1 MRQRLEEP
9 AGETSGR
16 PQSGLPPL
24 TPSVIAPPASLL
36 VDEPPL
42 QEHRRTW
49 DRGYLGNAGYDHVPR
64 GGTACRISLEP
75 RLPMNVFAAFS
86 GLPLWFIAS
95 LLLCVIPAVAALA
108 AFLIRRGVG
117 FERLVLSNEIAGF
130 QYSTLGVMYAV
141 LLALAVVAV
150 WADFREA
157 RRLVDREVAAWAILY
172 RLNDA
177 LPGPGQ
183 DSLRSALLGYGH
195 AVLEDEWPAMARLAG
210 SDAATTAMRRLRH
223 AVVSVEVTDQRG
235 AAVYSEM
242 LDRLADLTEARR
254 GRLDMIPGSLP
265 PLIDTVL
272 VAGALLTITFTL
284 FFAGRDFYIQAMM
297 TSMLCF
303 MIMLVLFAAI
313 ELNYPFA
320 GGVHLASDPFVQMLQ
335 DAEEP
340 K

>member
-1 MRQRLEEP
+1 M
-9 AGETSGR
+9 
-16 PQSGLPPL
+16 
-24 TPSVIAPPASLL
+24 L
-36 VDEPPL
+36 V
-42 QEHRRTW
+42 
-49 DRGYLGNAGYDHVPR
+49 YDHVPR
-64 GGTACRISLEP
+64 GGTAWGISPEP
-75 RLPMNVFAAFS
+75 RLPMNVFVAFS
-86 GLPLWFIAS
+86 GLPLWLTAS
-95 LLLCVIPAVAALA
+95 LLLCVIPVVAALA

-157 RRLVDREVAAWAILY
+157 RRLIDREVAAWTILY

-183 DSLRSALLGYGH
+183 DTVRAALLGYGH
-195 AVLEDEWPAMARLAG
+195 AVVEDEWPAMARLAG
-210 SDAATTAMRRLRH
+210 SDAAATALRRLRH
-223 AVVSVEVTDQRG
+223 ALLSVEVADQRG
-235 AAVYSEM
+235 AAIYGEM

-272 VAGALLTITFTL
+272 VVGALLTVTFTL

-320 GGVHLASDPFVQMLQ
+320 GGIHVASDPFVQMLK

-340 K
+340 E